1 MPGLNGYEFII
12 LGVLAVV
19 LLGPERLPA
28 YAQTLARWVR
38 QARSKAEDAKEYF
51 REETGTD
58 FDEVDWKRYDPR
70 QYDPRRIIRE
80 ALAEDYEETRQ
91 AVTEVRDSARLPTG
105 RRGTAAGSARGA
117 AGSGSSRS
125 TSGGAAA
132 SGAATGSGADDPRS
146 VFGGASAATGAAMAA
161 GAAGAAAGTTP
172 EGSAGGSALAAGM
185 AGAGVQPGSTSDDGT
200 PEVPGL
206 HPAPFDVDAT

>member
-19 LLGPERLPA
+19 LLGPERLPV

-80 ALAEDYEETRQ
+80 ALAEDYEETRR
-91 AVTEVRDSARLPTG
+91 AVNEVRDSARLTTG
-105 RRGTAAGSARGA
+105 RRGTAAGAARGSGGTRSA
-117 AGSGSSRS
+117 SGSGSSEAAAGGS
-125 TSGGAAA
+125 TGSGAAA
-132 SGAATGSGADDPRS
+132 SGGAASSGAD
-146 VFGGASAATGAAMAA
+146 
-161 GAAGAAAGTTP
+161 
-172 EGSAGGSALAAGM
+172 
-185 AGAGVQPGSTSDDGT
+185 
-200 PEVPGL
+200 
-206 HPAPFDVDAT
+206 